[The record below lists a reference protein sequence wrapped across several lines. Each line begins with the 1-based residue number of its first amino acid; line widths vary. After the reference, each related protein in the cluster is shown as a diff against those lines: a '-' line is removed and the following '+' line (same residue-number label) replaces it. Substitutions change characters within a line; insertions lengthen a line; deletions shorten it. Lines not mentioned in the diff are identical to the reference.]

1 MKTTRKQAVMI
12 YNMAKWVN
20 TFEICDLDRKE
31 YIKSLMSFS
40 IVDNLKELKKYIKE
54 HEAEDI
60 INVDNRYSKLI
71 NSIIDDLK
79 QQRIDL
85 LTANNFVRNDDV
97 ISQEKEILMT
107 IEEVKKYETI

>member
-1 MKTTRKQAVMI
+1 MRTTRKQAVMI
-12 YNMAKWVN
+12 YKMVKWIS
-20 TFEICDLDRKE
+20 TFEICDLDRKGYLE
-31 YIKSLMSFS
+31 SLMSIS
-40 IVDNLKELKKYIKE
+40 IVDNLKELKKYIKDN
-54 HEAEDI
+54 EAEEI

>member
-1 MKTTRKQAVMI
+1 MRTTRKQAVMI

-20 TFEICDLDRKE
+20 TFEICDLDRKD
-31 YIKSLMSFS
+31 YLKSLMSFS

-54 HEAEDI
+54 HEAEDLA
-60 INVDNRYSKLI
+60 NNGNRYSNLI
-71 NSIIDDLK
+71 NTIINDLK

-97 ISQEKEILMT
+97 ISQEKEILKT
-107 IEEVKKYETI
+107 IEEVKEYETI